1 MKTKGVIAGL
11 LLLVAGLHQ
20 AWAQEAYVALSDDGQ
35 TATFYYDTQKQS
47 RTGVVEI
54 NHGET
59 PGGQPPA
66 YGNAQTVVIDESFA
80 AYRPTSTTY
89 WFYNC
94 SMTSIIGM
102 ENLCTDEVTNMTR
115 MFNYCTQLTSLDLR
129 YFNTANVTRMLGMFF
144 GCQSLTSLD
153 LSSFNTVNVK
163 DMSYLFFE
171 CNEITSID
179 VSTLN
184 TTNVTDMSFMFYDC
198 FKLTS
203 LDLCSFN
210 TANVKSMM
218 EMFYHDRELKTIYA
232 DEEKWST
239 ASLTGGTSNRMFDRC
254 TQLVGGN
261 GTAYD
266 EEHTNSEY
274 ARIDKPGQP
283 GYFTAIPAYD
293 IWITGKQITGKNE
306 GDVLGDGTVRYDPD
320 TKTLTLSN
328 ATIQGSGTVTG
339 LPEERGTGLYIGEPG
354 VTVDVEGL
362 NTITGAADCEALW
375 FPSSAKNSAITG
387 NGVLTLNSDYTSLYL
402 AGDTLTI
409 CDNVTIEANCG
420 VVGLY
425 RYRAGHPNWY
435 STLCMKDN
443 ATVKAYRPG
452 APAIYNLRELL
463 LEDGQTILEP
473 EGAYWDAEEHEPRH
487 ADGSR
492 IEGEW
497 MVIANGTPKAVDL
510 VFKTDGEN
518 NGLIQ
523 ENDGQLANVTLE
535 GLTFSRDG
543 TWQTLCL
550 PFDVELDGS
559 PLEGADV
566 RPIGAAQEVEGCL
579 VIDCLT
585 PVTKLE
591 AGCPYIIRWNGGD
604 VIVDPVFSG
613 VTIKATQPQ
622 PVFLFD
628 NRWVFIGLYD
638 FHQLDNNE
646 SAATHMYYVGG
657 NGVLHNFVGR
667 SNAYAFECYL
677 VANQT
682 PDEWPEPIVMHT
694 DGSIDELLNSLGI
707 GHPVDLVFKTDG
719 ENSGL
724 IQENDGKVANV
735 TLEGITFSKAGT
747 WQTIC
752 LPFDV
757 ELDGSPLEG
766 ADVRPIG
773 AAQEVEGCL
782 VIDCLTPVTK
792 LEAGCPY
799 IIRWNGGD
807 VIVDPVFSGVTI
819 KATQPQP
826 VFLFDNSMALSG
838 LYDFYQM
845 DNNNESA
852 ATHTY
857 YVGGNGVLHNFVGRS
872 NAYAFEC
879 YFVVD
884 PNLNEWPKPIALH
897 TDGSI
902 DELLKSLGIGQ
913 GPADLT
919 FWPYGVNSDLI
930 EGNEGREANVTIEDC
945 TFRKDGTWQ
954 TICLP
959 FDVELDGS
967 PLEGA
972 DARTAE
978 AMQEVEGYLVIDCLT
993 PVTKLEA
1000 GCPYIIRWNGGDDIV
1015 NPVFS
1020 GVTIKAIKP
1029 QPVFLSDNKWV
1040 FIGLYSFYPMEDD
1053 EHASLLYYLGGNG
1066 VFHNFAGGG
1075 EVYAFQCYL
1084 VANQTPDEWPESI
1097 VLHTDGSIDDL
1108 IDGIGDIKGQTATDD
1123 IIYNVAGQRLRKMQK
1138 GVNILSGKKVLVK

>member
-375 FPSSAKNSAITG
+375 FGNDAKNGAITG
-387 NGVLTLNSDYTSLYL
+387 DGSLVLNSDYTSLHFT
-402 AGDTLTI
+402 ADTLTI
-409 CDNVTIEANCG
+409 GGNVTIQANCG
-420 VVGLY
+420 VGGLY

-452 APAIYNLRELL
+452 GPAIFYWKELL

-523 ENDGQLANVTLE
+523 ENDGKVANVTLE

-543 TWQTLCL
+543 TWQTL
-550 PFDVELDGS
+550 
-559 PLEGADV
+559 
-566 RPIGAAQEVEGCL
+566 
-579 VIDCLT
+579 
-585 PVTKLE
+585 
-591 AGCPYIIRWNGGD
+591 
-604 VIVDPVFSG
+604 
-613 VTIKATQPQ
+613 
-622 PVFLFD
+622 
-628 NRWVFIGLYD
+628 
-638 FHQLDNNE
+638 
-646 SAATHMYYVGG
+646 
-657 NGVLHNFVGR
+657 
-667 SNAYAFECYL
+667 
-677 VANQT
+677 
-682 PDEWPEPIVMHT
+682 
-694 DGSIDELLNSLGI
+694 
-707 GHPVDLVFKTDG
+707 
-719 ENSGL
+719 
-724 IQENDGKVANV
+724 
-735 TLEGITFSKAGT
+735 
-747 WQTIC
+747 C

-884 PNLNEWPKPIALH
+884 PTLDEWPKPIALH

-902 DELLKSLGIGQ
+902 DELLNSLGIGQ

-1097 VLHTDGSIDDL
+1097 VLHTEGSIEDL

>member
-54 NHGET
+54 NHGQLQSFQQN
-59 PGGQPPA
+59 P
-66 YGNAQTVVIDESFA
+66 YGLAQTVVIDESFA
-80 AYRPTSTTY
+80 AYRPTSTAY
-89 WFYNC
+89 WFHFC
-94 SMTSIIGM
+94 SMTSIVGM
-102 ENLCTDEVTNMTR
+102 ENLCTDDVTDMKC
-115 MFNYCTQLTSLDLR
+115 MFNRCTQLTSLDLS
-129 YFNTANVTRMLGMFF
+129 YLNTANVTDMTGMF
-144 GCQSLTSLD
+144 GNLRQLTSLD
-153 LSSFNTVNVK
+153 LSSFNT
-163 DMSYLFFE
+163 
-171 CNEITSID
+171 
-179 VSTLN
+179 
-184 TTNVTDMSFMFYDC
+184 TNVTSMQDMFSEC
-198 FKLTS
+198 RQLVS
-203 LDLCSFN
+203 LDLSSFN
-210 TANVKSMM
+210 TANVTDMRL
-218 EMFYHDRELKTIYA
+218 MFGGCNALTSLDLSSFNTANVTNMYGMFRQDGELKTIYA

-239 ASLTGGTSNRMFDRC
+239 AKLEGNTGYQMFSYC
-254 TQLVGGN
+254 EKLVGGN

-535 GLTFSRDG
+535 GLTLSWAG
-543 TWQTLCL
+543 TWQTICL

-559 PLEGADV
+559 PLEGADA
-566 RPIGAAQEVEGCL
+566 RQIGAAQEVEGCL

-591 AGCPYIIRWNGGD
+591 AGRPYIIRWNGAGD
-604 VIVDPVFSG
+604 IVDPVFSG
-613 VTIKATQPQ
+613 VTIKATEPQ
-622 PVFLFD
+622 LVFLFD
-628 NRWVFIGLYD
+628 NRMVFGGLYD
-638 FHQLDNNE
+638 
-646 SAATHMYYVGG
+646 Y
-657 NGVLHNFVGR
+657 
-667 SNAYAFECYL
+667 
-677 VANQT
+677 NQM
-682 PDEWPEPIVMHT
+682 DA
-694 DGSIDELLNSLGI
+694 DELHI
-707 GHPVDLVFKTDG
+707 
-719 ENSGL
+719 
-724 IQENDGKVANV
+724 
-735 TLEGITFSKAGT
+735 
-747 WQTIC
+747 
-752 LPFDV
+752 
-757 ELDGSPLEG
+757 
-766 ADVRPIG
+766 
-773 AAQEVEGCL
+773 
-782 VIDCLTPVTK
+782 
-792 LEAGCPY
+792 
-799 IIRWNGGD
+799 
-807 VIVDPVFSGVTI
+807 
-819 KATQPQP
+819 
-826 VFLFDNSMALSG
+826 
-838 LYDFYQM
+838 
-845 DNNNESA
+845 
-852 ATHTY
+852 THTY

-879 YFVVD
+879 YLVVD
-884 PNLNEWPKPIALH
+884 PNLNEWPKPIA
-897 TDGSI
+897 
-902 DELLKSLGIGQ
+902 
-913 GPADLT
+913 
-919 FWPYGVNSDLI
+919 
-930 EGNEGREANVTIEDC
+930 
-945 TFRKDGTWQ
+945 
-954 TICLP
+954 
-959 FDVELDGS
+959 
-967 PLEGA
+967 
-972 DARTAE
+972 
-978 AMQEVEGYLVIDCLT
+978 
-993 PVTKLEA
+993 
-1000 GCPYIIRWNGGDDIV
+1000 
-1015 NPVFS
+1015 
-1020 GVTIKAIKP
+1020 
-1029 QPVFLSDNKWV
+1029 
-1040 FIGLYSFYPMEDD
+1040 
-1053 EHASLLYYLGGNG
+1053 
-1066 VFHNFAGGG
+1066 
-1075 EVYAFQCYL
+1075 
-1084 VANQTPDEWPESI
+1084 
-1097 VLHTDGSIDDL
+1097 LHTDGSIDDL
-1108 IDGIGDIKGQTATDD
+1108 IDGIGDIKGQTATDGL
-1123 IIYNVAGQRLRKMQK
+1123 IYNVAGQRLMKMQK
-1138 GVNILSGKKVLVK
+1138 GLNIVGNKKILIK

>member
-54 NHGET
+54 NHGQLQSFQQN
-59 PGGQPPA
+59 P
-66 YGNAQTVVIDESFA
+66 YGLAQTVVIDESFA
-80 AYRPTSTTY
+80 AYRPTSTAY
-89 WFYNC
+89 WFHFC

-102 ENLCTDEVTNMTR
+102 ENLCTDDVTDMKC
-115 MFNYCTQLTSLDLR
+115 MFNRCTQLTSLDLS
-129 YFNTANVTRMLGMFF
+129 YLNTANVTDMTGMFTF
-144 GCQSLTSLD
+144 CKRLTSLD
-153 LSSFNTVNVK
+153 LSSFNTVNV
-163 DMSYLFFE
+163 
-171 CNEITSID
+171 
-179 VSTLN
+179 
-184 TTNVTDMSFMFYDC
+184 TNMQSMFALCDA
-198 FKLTS
+198 LTS
-203 LDLCSFN
+203 LDLSSFN
-210 TANVKSMM
+210 TANVTNMYQ
-218 EMFYHDRELKTIYA
+218 MFYHDSELITIYA

-239 ASLTGGTSNRMFDRC
+239 ANLNLEIGNGSQMFSGC
-254 TQLVGGN
+254 EKLVGGN
-261 GTAYD
+261 GTAYS
-266 EEHTNSEY
+266 EVFMYGSEY

-535 GLTFSRDG
+535 GLTLSWAG
-543 TWQTLCL
+543 TWQTICL

-559 PLEGADV
+559 PLEGADA
-566 RPIGAAQEVEGCL
+566 RQIGAAQEVEGCL

-591 AGCPYIIRWNGGD
+591 AGRPYIINKWNGGSA
-604 VIVDPVFSG
+604 IVDPVFSG
-613 VTIKATQPQ
+613 VTIKATTPQ

-628 NRWVFIGLYD
+628 NRMGFAGLYD
-638 FHQLDNNE
+638 
-646 SAATHMYYVGG
+646 Y
-657 NGVLHNFVGR
+657 
-667 SNAYAFECYL
+667 
-677 VANQT
+677 NQM
-682 PDEWPEPIVMHT
+682 DA
-694 DGSIDELLNSLGI
+694 DEL
-707 GHPVDLVFKTDG
+707 HT
-719 ENSGL
+719 
-724 IQENDGKVANV
+724 
-735 TLEGITFSKAGT
+735 
-747 WQTIC
+747 
-752 LPFDV
+752 
-757 ELDGSPLEG
+757 
-766 ADVRPIG
+766 
-773 AAQEVEGCL
+773 
-782 VIDCLTPVTK
+782 
-792 LEAGCPY
+792 
-799 IIRWNGGD
+799 
-807 VIVDPVFSGVTI
+807 
-819 KATQPQP
+819 
-826 VFLFDNSMALSG
+826 
-838 LYDFYQM
+838 
-845 DNNNESA
+845 
-852 ATHTY
+852 THTY

-879 YFVVD
+879 YLVVD
-884 PNLNEWPKPIALH
+884 PNLNEWPKPIA
-897 TDGSI
+897 
-902 DELLKSLGIGQ
+902 
-913 GPADLT
+913 
-919 FWPYGVNSDLI
+919 
-930 EGNEGREANVTIEDC
+930 
-945 TFRKDGTWQ
+945 
-954 TICLP
+954 
-959 FDVELDGS
+959 
-967 PLEGA
+967 
-972 DARTAE
+972 
-978 AMQEVEGYLVIDCLT
+978 
-993 PVTKLEA
+993 
-1000 GCPYIIRWNGGDDIV
+1000 
-1015 NPVFS
+1015 
-1020 GVTIKAIKP
+1020 
-1029 QPVFLSDNKWV
+1029 
-1040 FIGLYSFYPMEDD
+1040 
-1053 EHASLLYYLGGNG
+1053 
-1066 VFHNFAGGG
+1066 
-1075 EVYAFQCYL
+1075 
-1084 VANQTPDEWPESI
+1084 
-1097 VLHTDGSIDDL
+1097 LHTDGSIDDL
-1108 IDGIGDIKGQTATDD
+1108 IDGIGDIKGQTATDGL
-1123 IIYNVAGQRLRKMQK
+1123 IYNVAGQRLMKMQK
-1138 GVNILSGKKVLVK
+1138 GLNIVGNKKILIK